1 MCFLLYLSVL
11 NTFYLKM
18 CLIFKKFFISQERL
32 AYASVTDK
40 PWNLRGF
47 HNKVFHHPC
56 VHTEH
61 GLLVEDGVDS
71 SASQSLRKTDSEHLP
86 SYNCLIWNIRPSC
99 LLWNKELESCLLGF
113 QLICLWTDIIA
124 SVHSLLAKL
133 VSHNF
138 KWAGKHVDYMDAGW
152 AVSVSATLP
161 SGGSAPSVSM

>member
-1 MCFLLYLSVL
+1 
-11 NTFYLKM
+11 M

-71 SASQSLRKTDSEHLP
+71 SASQSHSGKLNESL
-86 SYNCLIWNIRPSC
+86 CLIA
-99 LLWNKELESCLLGF
+99 
-113 QLICLWTDIIA
+113 IA
-124 SVHSLLAKL
+124 LSE
-133 VSHNF
+133 
-138 KWAGKHVDYMDAGW
+138 
-152 AVSVSATLP
+152 T
-161 SGGSAPSVSM
+161 

>member
-1 MCFLLYLSVL
+1 
-11 NTFYLKM
+11 M

-71 SASQSLRKTDSEHLP
+71 SASQSCEGKPTQSFHHLVAA
-86 SYNCLIWNIRPSC
+86 L
-99 LLWNKELESCLLGF
+99 
-113 QLICLWTDIIA
+113 
-124 SVHSLLAKL
+124 
-133 VSHNF
+133 
-138 KWAGKHVDYMDAGW
+138 
-152 AVSVSATLP
+152 
-161 SGGSAPSVSM
+161 SGT